1 MAEDRRVQGYCFY
14 DWGKS
19 AFETSVTT
27 AILPGWFT
35 FLFLRANGLTTKI
48 LGTEWTADAIFSISV
63 SVAAFIVAVMSPSFG
78 VIADRRMIK
87 MWWLRVLT
95 YLGAGST
102 ILLAAVAFLNIH
114 LTQQAKAGSP
124 PNLRVMKVIP
134 LVTRT
139 SLVLVLI
146 GIATMTTSF

>member
-102 ILLAAVAFLNIH
+102 ILLAAAPLARRVLSVGMVTH
-114 LTQQAKAGSP
+114 LFRVCECRSERCGS
-124 PNLRVMKVIP
+124 
-134 LVTRT
+134 
-139 SLVLVLI
+139 VLQFT
-146 GIATMTTSF
+146 ATTYGF